1 MTQNLI
7 STLTGLLGNSSTI
20 GLVSSMLGED
30 SSKTQSAI
38 TSAVPALLG
47 GLLNKASDAK
57 GASEIFGM
65 LKDGN
70 HDGGVLDNVSGL
82 LSSNTGFQG
91 LLSSGLPMLKSLFG
105 DKADTVVNGLAQS
118 SGISASSSSSLLSM
132 AAPLLMG
139 AVGKEVKTKGLDA
152 TGMMGFL
159 GSQAGFLKEVAPA
172 GLLSWLGLSSFDSIT
187 GKFSSLLGST
197 TSTVSNVTNQA
208 ANVAGSAA
216 NMATGAAGAAI
227 EKGAGIGRFLFP
239 ILLGAA
245 ALIGGIMLLRGCN
258 NEAANKIKD
267 AANTVQNTASDAAN
281 TVGNAANSAIT
292 ATESAVT
299 ATGAAANAVV
309 ESIKSKLPS
318 GVELNVSKG
327 SLEDKFVTY
336 LADPKAEINK
346 TTWFDFDNLNFET
359 GSDKLTEAS
368 KVQLTNVYE
377 ILKAYPD
384 VSIMLGGY
392 TDNVGSESSNKR
404 LSEKRATYVSHQ
416 LEKMGIEKARLAHKG
431 YGQEHPVASND
442 TEEGRAKN
450 RRISIN
456 VTKK

>member
-7 STLTGLLGNSSTI
+7 STLTGLLGNSSTV

-70 HDGGVLDNVSGL
+70 HDGGILDNVSGL
-82 LSSNTGFQG
+82 LTSNNGFQG
-91 LLSSGLPMLKSLFG
+91 LLSSGFPMLKSLFG
-105 DKADTVVNGLAQS
+105 DKADTVVNGLAHS

-139 AVGKEVKTKGLDA
+139 AVGKEVKSKGLDA

-159 GSQAGFLKEVAPA
+159 SSQSGFLKEVAPA
-172 GLLSWLGLSSFDSIT
+172 GLLSWLGVSSFDSIT

-227 EKGAGIGRFLFP
+227 EKGAGIGRFIFP

-245 ALIGGIMLLRGCN
+245 ALIGGFMLLRGCD

-309 ESIKSKLPS
+309 ESFKSKLPS
-318 GVELNVSKG
+318 GVELNVPKG
-327 SLEDKFVTY
+327 SLEDKFIAY
-336 LADPKAEINK
+336 LADPKAEINEK
-346 TTWFDFDNLNFET
+346 TWFDFDNLNFET

-377 ILKAYPD
+377 ILKAYPN

-416 LEKMGIEKARLAHKG
+416 LEKMGIEKTRLAHKG

>member
-197 TSTVSNVTNQA
+197 ASTVSNVTNQA

-336 LADPKAEINK
+336 LADPKAEIDK

>member
-91 LLSSGLPMLKSLFG
+91 LLSSGFPMLKSLFG
-105 DKADTVVNGLAQS
+105 DKADTVVNGLAHS

-139 AVGKEVKTKGLDA
+139 AVGKEVKSKGLDA

-216 NMATGAAGAAI
+216 SMATGAAGAAI
-227 EKGAGIGRFLFP
+227 DKGAGIGRFLFP

-245 ALIGGIMLLRGCN
+245 ALIGGFMLLRGCN
-258 NEAANKIKD
+258 NEAANKMKD
-267 AANTVQNTASDAAN
+267 VANTVQNTASDAAK
-281 TVGNAANSAIT
+281 TVGNAANSAVT

-327 SLEDKFVTY
+327 SLEDNFITY

-377 ILKAYPD
+377 ILKAYPN